1 MIELPAPASFQ
12 QAPADAV
19 VNKPVQRKY
28 QATRGIVGIRVSG
41 ANEQAVGN
49 YFFEKGLT

>member
-19 VNKPVQRKY
+19 VNKPVQLRY
-28 QATRGIVGIRVSG
+28 QATRGVVGVRVSG

-49 YFFEKGLT
+49 YFWKVLT